1 MIADDATPMGD
12 LFAFANA
19 LAALVGGAVAVED
32 PSGNLLAYSN
42 LDQPIDEARR
52 QTILG
57 RGNPA
62 SWSRLLESEGYV
74 TQLATTDG
82 PVRITDAEGRA
93 SERVATL
100 VRAGTEVLGSIWV
113 VAGDSPLGPEAE
125 QVVADATPLAAM
137 QLLRHRTL
145 QDSSRRERGDA
156 LRALLTG
163 EAGAVAGLGI
173 DAGTTCQV
181 VAFHLAAVADDEVR
195 LSVGRTR
202 LLDAITMACEAFRR
216 RVVCTWV
223 GPTIYALFPEVSP
236 SGADRLRR
244 LADDICARTST
255 ALGVDV
261 LAGIST
267 PHEGLAAAPECRAEA
282 DRVLRVL
289 VDRGGRVAG
298 LEEVR
303 IPSVL
308 MALADVVRSRPD
320 LRVPGVQVLAHHDAE
335 NGKPYVAS
343 LRAYLQASG
352 SIPGAAA
359 LLGIHANTMRYR
371 VTRIEEISGLLLDDP
386 DHRLVASLELLAL
399 S

>member
-1 MIADDATPMGD
+1 VNDEAVPMGD

-62 SWSRLLESEGYV
+62 SWSRLLESEGYAH
-74 TQLATTDG
+74 QLATAEG
-82 PVRITDAEGRA
+82 PVRITDPEERA
-93 SERVATL
+93 SERVAVL

-113 VAGDSPLGPEAE
+113 VAGDEPLGPEAE
-125 QVVADATPLAAM
+125 RVVADATPLAAM
-137 QLLRHRTL
+137 QLLHHRTH
-145 QDSSRRERGDA
+145 QDSSRRERGQA
-156 LRALLTG
+156 LRALL
-163 EAGAVAGLGI
+163 AGDASAVEGMGI

-181 VAFHLAAVADDEVR
+181 VAFHLAAAEEDEVR
-195 LSVGRTR
+195 LSVGRSR

-216 RVVCTWV
+216 RVLCTWA
-223 GPTIYALFPEVSP
+223 GPTIYALFPEVTAT
-236 SGADRLRR
+236 GAERLAA

-255 ALGVDV
+255 ALGVEV
-261 LAGIST
+261 LAGISE
-267 PHEGLAAAPECRAEA
+267 PHVGLASAPECRSEA

-289 VDRGGRVAG
+289 RERGGRVAR
-298 LEEVR
+298 LEDVR

-308 MALADVVRSRPD
+308 LALGDLVRSRPD
-320 LRVPGVQVLAHHDAE
+320 LRVPGVQVLAKHDADS
-335 NGKPYVAS
+335 GKSYVAS
-343 LRAYLQASG
+343 LRAYLRAGG
-352 SIPGAAA
+352 SIPGGAA

-371 VTRIEEISGLLLDDP
+371 VTRIEEVSGLRLDDP